1 VRRLKFDL
9 VLWVGP
15 AAFLDIGS
23 TLEVDSMKQEDAVR
37 IHSESLVLPS
47 ALDLHVDGD
56 RLFDNACEQ
65 PRSCVLDQ
73 VIYKI
78 TIRA

>member
-1 VRRLKFDL
+1 VRRLKLDL

-47 ALDLHVDGD
+47 ALDLYVDGD
-56 RLFDNACEQ
+56 RPFDNACEQ
-65 PRSCVLDQ
+65 PSLVCS
-73 VIYKI
+73 
-78 TIRA
+78 